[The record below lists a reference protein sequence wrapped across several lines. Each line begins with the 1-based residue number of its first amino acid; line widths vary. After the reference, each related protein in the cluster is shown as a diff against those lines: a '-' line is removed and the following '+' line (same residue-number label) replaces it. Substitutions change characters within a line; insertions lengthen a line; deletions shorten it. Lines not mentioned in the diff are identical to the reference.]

1 EDPADAGGGPVPSI
15 SKTGS
20 NTATL
25 STNGVGSFQVLAFI
39 DSNTNGKRDDD
50 EGGAVLPLIL
60 VKATLNANLSA
71 GHSANVSYVT
81 NGTLSAVRTG
91 DFNVSSSGATA
102 GMYLGGKVDLV
113 GGGADGRRG
122 LDRVFGGWIQNITAQ
137 NVVGSYANNH
147 KTVYIF
153 VSNPPA
159 SRFFLPPP
167 PPPAPPPP
175 PPAIIPV
182 PLLDTGRPNL
192 ATGGGTDTLT
202 SSQFTSRTSL
212 AAGQTILVDAVD
224 SPRLNPPLYYPPL
237 PGNALQNFS
246 FGLDF
251 TAYLSVWTN
260 SSGSSG
266 GTGDP
271 ADTTYGVVLDQPW
284 TVRATY
290 NVNAAGAGTA
300 VGTPSVT
307 AGAATTHSPAT
318 PATMKVVAPTPGQSF
333 SIDARN

>member
-1 EDPADAGGGPVPSI
+1 
-15 SKTGS
+15 
-20 NTATL
+20 
-25 STNGVGSFQVLAFI
+25 VLAFI
-39 DSNTNGKRDDD
+39 DSNGNGKRDDD

-71 GHSANVSYVT
+71 GHSANVHYIT
-81 NGTLSAVRTG
+81 NGTLAAVQTG
-91 DFNVSSSGATA
+91 TFNVASSGATA

-122 LDRVFGGWIQNITAQ
+122 LDRVFGGWIQNITLQ

-159 SRFFLPPP
+159 NRLFLPPP

-175 PPAIIPV
+175 GPNVIPV
-182 PLLDTGRPNL
+182 PPTSLLDTGRPNL
-192 ATGGGTDTLT
+192 ASGGDTDTLT
-202 SSQFTSRTSL
+202 SNQLTSRTSL
-212 AAGQTILVDAVD
+212 PVGQTILVEAVD
-224 SPRLNPPLYYPPL
+224 SPGLSTPLDHPGF

-246 FGLDF
+246 FGLGF

-284 TVRATY
+284 TVNAVY
-290 NVNAAGAGTA
+290 NVNATGGGTA
-300 VGTPSVT
+300 VGTPSIT
-307 AGAATTHSPAT
+307 AGTATTHSPAT